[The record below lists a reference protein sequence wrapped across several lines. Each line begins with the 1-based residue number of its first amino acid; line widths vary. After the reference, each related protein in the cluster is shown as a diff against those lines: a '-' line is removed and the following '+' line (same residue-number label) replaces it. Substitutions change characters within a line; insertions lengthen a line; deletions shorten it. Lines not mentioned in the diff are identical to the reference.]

1 VTPNVELT
9 HPESGRVECRVGRNR
24 YYEEGKSMYYKEKVI
39 NGALHCCSTPNGEWR
54 PATSAH
60 AAVVNALMALTDEQ
74 RMDVFGF
81 FCTHC
86 GGNDPRCQC
95 WNDE

>member
-1 VTPNVELT
+1 M
-9 HPESGRVECRVGRNR
+9 
-24 YYEEGKSMYYKEKVI
+24 YYEEKVI
-39 NGALHCCSTPNGEWR
+39 NGVLHCRSTPNGEWM

-60 AAVVNALMALTDEQ
+60 ATVVNALMALTYEQ
-74 RMDVFGF
+74 RMEAFGF

-86 GGNDPRCQC
+86 GRDDPRCQC